1 AVAPTNHASLGGSLA
16 VRAPISGTII
26 EKHAVSGE
34 LVEPGKDVMIL
45 ADLSTAW
52 IWGGIYDRDLAAVL
66 SRMAAGV
73 IPVEVTV
80 PAFPG
85 RVFTGRLNYVAGVMD
100 EATRTV
106 KVRTVI
112 ANDERLLRPGMFC
125 EVRLLLTTDEDV
137 VAIPKAALLS
147 DEGVDFVFRHM
158 KDDYFLRQNV
168 KKGRAFDNSIE
179 ILEGLEP
186 GQTIVAEGA
195 FVLKSDVLRSK
206 MGAGCAD

>member
-1 AVAPTNHASLGGSLA
+1 
-16 VRAPISGTII
+16 
-26 EKHAVSGE
+26 
-34 LVEPGKDVMIL
+34 
-45 ADLSTAW
+45 
-52 IWGGIYDRDLAAVL
+52 
-66 SRMAAGV
+66 MAAGV

-85 RVFTGRLNYVAGVMD
+85 KIFTGHLNYVAGIMD

-112 ANDERLLRPGMFC
+112 DNKDQLLRPGMFC
-125 EVRLLLTTDEDV
+125 GVRLLLTSEEDIL
-137 VAIPKAALLS
+137 AIPKEALLS
-147 DEGVDFVFRHM
+147 DEGVDFVFKHM
-158 KDDYFLRQNV
+158 QGDYFLRQNV
-168 KKGRAFDNSIE
+168 RKGRAFDAAVE